1 MEKSMNKIKKM
12 FLEGMVS
19 VADSAAEMASSSKLK
34 IKEINLGTQ
43 KNNLLLE
50 LSKVVFAAWEK
61 CEVLPEEVEKACIKI
76 QNVNIELERISQE
89 RIELEEKQKQAKEER
104 AKKEE
109 AQKEEEVQEETQ
121 EENTSEVDQEVVE
134 EQVETE
140 TVETETVETETS
152 EIVENNEEKT
162 NQ

>member
-19 VADSAAEMASSSKLK
+19 VADSAAEMASNSKLK

-109 AQKEEEVQEETQ
+109 AQKEEEQKEEETQ

-140 TVETETVETETS
+140 TVETVETETS

>member
-19 VADSAAEMASSSKLK
+19 VADSAAEMASNSKLK

-109 AQKEEEVQEETQ
+109 AKEEAQKEEETQ